1 MDEEKNPYLW
11 DRSGAPDTE
20 IAELERALGE
30 FRYVPRPLREG
41 APLPRD
47 LASTETF
54 GKASRASTAGIS
66 PRLLRRRVLGF
77 GAIAAALL
85 VGFVAIRS
93 RFHWQTGQAW
103 KVATI
108 AGSPIVERVV
118 VRNAG
123 ELRVGQILETD
134 GRSRA
139 RLEIGNI
146 GTLTV
151 EPNSRVRLLATR
163 TRHHRIALDYGSIE
177 ARTWAPPFTFAI
189 DTASSSLFDLG
200 CAFTLRMDREGSGLV
215 RVDAGWVQFELGDQQ
230 SVVPAGAEAITRPNL
245 GPGTPCFQD
254 ARPEFKAALATFDTS
269 PEGSDARARAI
280 DVLLANARPRDA
292 ITLMSLLPKVDRPQR
307 DRVLDVLARFVPIPK
322 GVTREQILDLQMKAM
337 DRYWRELGL
346 GNPKSW
352 LMHWRD
358 VIGD

>member
-11 DRSGAPDTE
+11 DKSGPPDAE
-20 IAELERALGE
+20 IVELERTLAE
-30 FRYVPRPLREG
+30 FRYVAKPVDDRARNVSGGWTAPVSPLRLG
-41 APLPRD
+41 RWVLV
-47 LASTETF
+47 
-54 GKASRASTAGIS
+54 TA
-66 PRLLRRRVLGF
+66 
-77 GAIAAALL
+77 AIAAALF
-85 VGFVAIRS
+85 VGFLAVRSRFQWRPGHAWKVSAVAGGPVVESVAIRD
-93 RFHWQTGQAW
+93 
-103 KVATI
+103 V
-108 AGSPIVERVV
+108 
-118 VRNAG
+118 G

-134 GRSRA
+134 TRSRA

-151 EPNSRVRLLATR
+151 GPNSRVRLLATR

-200 CAFTLRMDREGSGLV
+200 CAFTLRMDREGFGLV

-230 SVVPAGAEAITRPNL
+230 SVVPAGAEAITRPKL

-254 ARPEFKAALATFDTS
+254 ARPEFKTALATFDTS
-269 PEGSDARARAI
+269 PEGSDTRARAI
-280 DVLLANARPRDA
+280 DVLLASARPRDT

-307 DRVLDVLARFVPIPK
+307 ERMLDVLARFVPLPE
-322 GVTREQILDLQMKAM
+322 GVNRGQILDLQMKAM